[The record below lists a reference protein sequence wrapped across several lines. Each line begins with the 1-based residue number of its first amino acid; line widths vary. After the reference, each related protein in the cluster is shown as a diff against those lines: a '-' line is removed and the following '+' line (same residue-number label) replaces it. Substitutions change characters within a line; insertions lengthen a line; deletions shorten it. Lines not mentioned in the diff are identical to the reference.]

1 MKNKKTLGAALLIG
15 SIAFSGASMAGGASA
30 KALGITC
37 AGCHGYNGAST
48 GPATP
53 SLAGMS
59 SVYIEDTMKAYK
71 SGERLSTIMTRIAKG
86 YDDDDFAKMG
96 QFFSSQPMH
105 TASQSAGSNVK
116 KGKKIHKKYCS
127 KCHEDA
133 GMSAD
138 DDSGQL
144 GGQWTLYTK
153 YSLEDV
159 MDGNRDT
166 GKKMMKKV
174 KKAHKKYGDKMVPA
188 LLDYYASQN

>member
-1 MKNKKTLGAALLIG
+1 MKNKKTLGAALLVSGIL
-15 SIAFSGASMAGGASA
+15 FSGASIAGGASA
-30 KALGITC
+30 EALSVTC

-59 SVYIEDTMKAYK
+59 AVYLEDSMKAYK
-71 SGERLSTIMTRIAKG
+71 AGEREATIMTRIAKG

-96 QFFSSQPMH
+96 QFFASKKMH
-105 TASQSAGSNVK
+105 TAEQSSGNSAK

-133 GMSAD
+133 GTSAD

-144 GGQWTLYTK
+144 AGQWSTYLK

-159 MDGNRDT
+159 MEGTRDT
-166 GKKMMKKV
+166 GKKMKKKV
-174 KKAHKKYGDKMVPA
+174 KKAHKKYGDEMVPA
-188 LLDYYASQN
+188 LLDYYASQD